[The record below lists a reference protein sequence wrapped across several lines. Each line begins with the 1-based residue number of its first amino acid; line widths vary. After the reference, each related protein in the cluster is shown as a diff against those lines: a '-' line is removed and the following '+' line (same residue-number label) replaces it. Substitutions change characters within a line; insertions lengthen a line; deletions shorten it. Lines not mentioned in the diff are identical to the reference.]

1 MLPENLYMR
10 YMLVPVL
17 AVKNENSVCI
27 VFFRQ
32 RDKDDDEGVLLFI
45 PDVSCSHTMSSQGE
59 YDLNV

>member
-1 MLPENLYMR
+1 
-10 YMLVPVL
+10 MLVPVL